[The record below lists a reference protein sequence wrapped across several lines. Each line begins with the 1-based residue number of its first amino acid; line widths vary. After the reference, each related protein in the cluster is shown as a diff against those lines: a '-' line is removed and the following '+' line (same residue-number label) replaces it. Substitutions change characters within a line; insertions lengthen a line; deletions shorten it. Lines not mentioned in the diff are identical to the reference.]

1 MAKIDEIKE
10 EINFLKVWLGILVVT
25 VFGMIGWG
33 MSHINDT
40 SKILLVLDVGAV
52 VILSFII
59 AIINFTIIKKIKDL
73 KDL

>member
-1 MAKIDEIKE
+1 
-10 EINFLKVWLGILVVT
+10 
-25 VFGMIGWG
+25 MIGWG

>member
-25 VFGMIGWG
+25 IFGMIGWG
-33 MSHINDT
+33 VSHINDVG
-40 SKILLVLDVGAV
+40 KVLLILDFGAII
-52 VILSFII
+52 ILSSIV
-59 AIINFTIIKKIKDL
+59 ATINYAIIKKIKSL